1 MGAGGGEGREG
12 KRVGVGGGVGMG
24 GKGVGAW
31 GRGGG
36 HRTDR
41 FTRMKV

>member
-12 KRVGVGGGVGMG
+12 KRVGVGGVGMG
-24 GKGVGAW
+24 GRGVGAW